1 VFGGFFTIRWIW
13 VSAAESNFDRLNSIL
28 SVIIEI
34 GIIGFD
40 PNRFIADGFVVL
52 TKSTMSQVSVA
63 RLPSHGTKVPTPV
76 AFPILALLLSPAPGC
91 QKARGFIYVD
101 IGNHQSFI
109 PVGLVTQ

>member
-1 VFGGFFTIRWIW
+1 M
-13 VSAAESNFDRLNSIL
+13 SAAETNLDRLNSIL
-28 SVIIEI
+28 SVIIGI

-40 PNRFIADGFVVL
+40 PNPFIVVADGFVVL
-52 TKSTMSQVSVA
+52 TKSTMSRASVA

-76 AFPILALLLSPAPGC
+76 AFPILALLLSSAPGC

-109 PVGLVTQ
+109 PVGLVTQQGAFWTHYR